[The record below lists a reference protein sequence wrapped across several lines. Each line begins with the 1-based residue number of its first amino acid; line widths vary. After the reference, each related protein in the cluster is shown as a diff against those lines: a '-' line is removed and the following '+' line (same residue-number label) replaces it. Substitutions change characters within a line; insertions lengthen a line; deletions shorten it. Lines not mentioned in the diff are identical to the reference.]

1 MFRQLN
7 PHMASNAV
15 VGKVRGTADPEAI
28 RTAALADFEKF
39 NEDVFTEGLVRMA
52 KDHSETGPLY
62 GVSYGFS
69 TSKNREVGKAFAM
82 GAMVVGEYGAHKAP
96 ELQALLKSRV
106 LVGARRAN
114 KDVDLGRLKQL
125 REEFSYKYGRQQE
138 VMGIGASDPD
148 SISIIQTIDAEGEVL
163 LSYLRNPEDPSK
175 VWVIRGAIE
184 PDAKPTEA
192 QIVKIVDLSN

>member
-1 MFRQLN
+1 
-7 PHMASNAV
+7 V
-15 VGKVRGTADPEAI
+15 VGKLRGAATPEAI
-28 RTAALADFEKF
+28 RTAAIADFEKF
-39 NEDVFTEGLVRMA
+39 NDDVFTEGLVQMA
-52 KDHSETGPLY
+52 RDHSETGPLY
-62 GVSYGFS
+62 GVSYGYS

-106 LVGARRAN
+106 LVGARRAT

-148 SISIIQTIDAEGEVL
+148 SITIIQTIDADGEVI
-163 LSYLRNPEDPSK
+163 LSYLRNPKNPAEI
-175 VWVIRGAIE
+175 WVIKGKIDPDVVPE
-184 PDAKPTEA
+184 PS
-192 QIVKIVDLSN
+192 QISKTLNLGQ